1 MKVKSKFLQ
10 LFHLN
15 EKYCLLSARE
25 VALILEFFK
34 ALDIYNERAIDGEM
48 NE

>member
-1 MKVKSKFLQ
+1 
-10 LFHLN
+10 
-15 EKYCLLSARE
+15 

-48 NE
+48 NEWMNEWINKEKKTDHWINK